1 MDPLRIAKYSPDE
14 LTEKGEDVY
23 DRIRNKVEE
32 KYRGL
37 FIAIEADS
45 GDYAIAESSLE
56 AVDRARE
63 KHPESVFYVKRIG
76 YRVARI
82 LY

>member
-1 MDPLRIAKYSPDE
+1 MDPLRIAKYSLDE
-14 LTEKGEDVY
+14 LTEKGEAIY
-23 DRIRNKVEE
+23 DKIRNEVE
-32 KYRGL
+32 KKFQGL

-45 GDYAIAESSLE
+45 GDYAIAESPLE
-56 AVDRARE
+56 AVDKARE
-63 KHPESVFYVKRIG
+63 KHPESIFYVKRIG

>member
-1 MDPLRIAKYSPDE
+1 MDTVRITKYSPDE
-14 LTEKGEDVY
+14 LAAKGEDIY
-23 DRIRNKVEE
+23 NKIRNKMEE

-45 GDYAIAESSLE
+45 GDYTIAQSPME
-56 AVDRARE
+56 AVDKARE
-63 KHPESVFYVKRIG
+63 KHPESIFYVKRIG

>member
-1 MDPLRIAKYSPDE
+1 MDTLRTTKYSLDE
-14 LTEKGEDVY
+14 LAAKGEDIY
-23 DRIRNKVEE
+23 IKIRNEVEE

-45 GDYAIAESSLE
+45 GDYTIAQSPLE
-56 AVDRARE
+56 AVDKARE

>member
-1 MDPLRIAKYSPDE
+1 MDTLRISKYSPDE
-14 LTEKGEDVY
+14 LAAKGEKVY
-23 DRIRNKVEE
+23 DKIRNELEE

-37 FIAIEADS
+37 FIAIDADS
-45 GDYAIAESSLE
+45 GDYTIAQSPLE
-56 AVDRARE
+56 AVDKARE
-63 KHPESVFYVKRIG
+63 KHPENVFYVKRIG

>member
-1 MDPLRIAKYSPDE
+1 MDTLRISKYSPDE
-14 LTEKGEDVY
+14 LAAKGEDIY
-23 DRIRNKVEE
+23 NKIRNEVEE

-45 GDYAIAESSLE
+45 GDYTIAQSPLE
-56 AVDRARE
+56 AVDKARE

-76 YRVARI
+76 YRVTRI